1 MKKYKIGDHLNIHS
15 YKHDN
20 KIHRSWD
27 EATYLNENEEYMIF
41 GNYKTLV
48 IESDG
53 RTWKTKEP
61 AIMFFSKKNWF
72 NIIGQLKP
80 NGIYYYCNIASP
92 FVIEEG
98 TIKYI
103 DYDLDLRVFPDGSF
117 KILDRGEYQ
126 YHKKKMK
133 YSKELDTVLK
143 EELTVLINKA
153 RDKAIPFNKE
163 TIDYYYN
170 EYQSIKKEKLKI

>member
-1 MKKYKIGDHLNIHS
+1 MKKWNKGDHLTIHS
-15 YKHDN
+15 YKHDS

-27 EATYLNENEEYMIF
+27 EATYLDETEEYMIF
-41 GNYKTLV
+41 ANYKTLV

-72 NIIGQLKP
+72 NIIGQLKK

-92 FVIEEG
+92 FVIEEN

-126 YHKKKMK
+126 YHKKKMN
-133 YSKELDTVLK
+133 YSDDLDKVLK
-143 EELTVLINKA
+143 SELSVLIDKA
-153 RDKAIPFNKE
+153 RNKKIPFNKE
-163 TIDYYYN
+163 TIDTYYK
-170 EYQSIKKEKLKI
+170 EYKGIKPKRIRI